1 MKLILLICSLFCALM
16 ICAADS
22 DSSKIKVHC
31 EVQGKSF
38 YMGEPFPFTVLIDGT
53 TIVSPPQLRKTDAFS
68 FKLID
73 SNALIGKDK
82 KGFSITYLAVPAK
95 AGDLMIPPITIQ
107 TDQTTVTTKPIN
119 VSVKAPESTDEL
131 KLTIDISPKKCYIGQ
146 PVEMVFTWYSA
157 FPFYSF
163 RGVNIDVPLLHNPAF
178 RISVPSNAVKP
189 GTPHSIGL
197 PISNTRIIAKR
208 GNAIVNK
215 KREEFLRFKRILTP
229 LKTGKLVLKPASL
242 LVSYLPPKQ
251 IKLHPSGRNRRR
263 RPYRPQYPSYF
274 NNNFFEDVGDKP
286 YRRFYIKSEL
296 QTLEVIPLPEKGK
309 PAGFYGLVGKLD
321 LEVTALPLKVHVG
334 DPVTLSIKVKSQY
347 PSTVTLPAFSRSK
360 VFQSGF
366 SVPERQTPGNV
377 ISGAVVFS
385 RIIRP
390 SRVSVAEIPPV
401 RIPYFDPASGK
412 YGVATSKPIPITVLP
427 VETVTTFDAELSG
440 GERLTNTVEASPKG
454 IRHNIYSE
462 KEAFSDNAFTLKTL
476 FTVAAVLPPLLFLLF
491 YMLTANMRLKKDYP
505 AAARAKFAKKRFF
518 SAVSQLDISEDETYL
533 NNLDTVFRTYFA
545 EKLNIRPHSHTV
557 EELMKLL
564 ESKIRDEVLLKKI
577 TEIYTACD
585 ANRYKDALQ
594 KNSAEELKKS
604 AVECVK
610 KIERKI

>member
-1 MKLILLICSLFCALM
+1 MKLILFISSIFCAL
-16 ICAADS
+16 IISAADS
-22 DSSKIKVHC
+22 DSNRIKVHC

-38 YMGEPFPFTVLIDGT
+38 YMGEPFALTVLIDGT
-53 TIVSPPQLRKTDAFS
+53 TIVSPPQLRKTEDFS

-73 SNALIGKDK
+73 SNALIAKDK

-95 AGDLMIPPITIQ
+95 AGKLTIPPITIQ
-107 TDQTTVTTKPIN
+107 ADQTKVTTKPITVN
-119 VSVKAPESTDEL
+119 VKAPESTDEL
-131 KLTIDISPKKCYIGQ
+131 KLTIEILPQKCYVGQ

-178 RISVPSNAVKP
+178 RISAPPSAVKP

-208 GNAIVNK
+208 GNAVVNK

-229 LKTGKLVLKPASL
+229 VKTGTLILQPASL

-251 IKLHPSGRNRRR
+251 IQLHPSGRRR

-286 YRRFYIKSEL
+286 YRRFYIKSEP
-296 QTLEVIPLPEKGK
+296 QTLEVVPLPEKGK
-309 PAGFYGLVGKLD
+309 PADFYGLVGKIE
-321 LEVTALPLKVHVG
+321 LEVTASPQKVHVG

-347 PSTVTLPAFSRSK
+347 PSTVTLPDFSESK
-360 VFQSGF
+360 AFQSGF
-366 SVPERQTPGNV
+366 SVPERQTSGNV
-377 ISGAVVFS
+377 IPGAVVFS

-390 SRVSVAEIPPV
+390 SRVSVTEIPPV
-401 RIPYFDPASGK
+401 RIPYFDPVSGK
-412 YGVATSKPIPITVLP
+412 YGVASSNPIPITVLP

-476 FTVAAVLPPLLFLLF
+476 FTAATLLPPLLFLLF
-491 YMLTANMRLKKDYP
+491 YMLTANMRLQKDNP

-518 SAVSQLDISEDETYL
+518 SAVSQLAPSGEEQTYL

-545 EKLNIRPHSHTV
+545 EKLNIRPHSHTL
-557 EELMKLL
+557 EELVKLL
-564 ESKIRDEVLLKKI
+564 STKIRDEALLKKI

-585 ANRYKDALQ
+585 VNRYKDASQ